1 MFQEAQTNSLTRRFP
16 RGADLKRSDSL
27 RSQSSS
33 ASESLKR
40 VSFNNDVKVKRIPN
54 KSKLASLPPQL
65 PHHHHHHHNQQQHH
79 QLQQFAD
86 FQKEEPPTDPQQVA
100 QEAEKILRQLV
111 RSIFERQAA
120 AAFV

>member
-16 RGADLKRSDSL
+16 RVADLKRSDSL

-65 PHHHHHHHNQQQHH
+65 PHHHHHHQQQHH

-111 RSIFERQAA
+111 RSIFEREAA